1 MSMTTIARGDA
12 SRISEPRRILARS
25 DDEWRAL
32 WAVHA
37 GPDIEPPAVDFGTV
51 TVAAAFAGEK
61 PSAGYSIDIS
71 AADPALRSAADPAD
85 YAVGSAA
92 DHADYADR
100 GIGLVVEER
109 GPAGGTVAAAIVTS
123 PFHIVAVH
131 RGLGEVT
138 WVEAGGA
145 SREAR
150 GASSGDPG
158 VRASRLAPRAS
169 ISSTGLE
176 PRTASALAYL
186 AGPFSGALIL
196 LAESANDHV
205 RFHAWQSIVGLGGL
219 GLAVVASYILAFAAL
234 FVSATAVSL
243 MVGVAYV
250 IWIVLAI
257 VWALCLWK
265 AWSGERWKLP
275 LAGDYAERLL

>member
-1 MSMTTIARGDA
+1 MSVTTIARGDT
-12 SRISEPRRILARS
+12 SRVTEPRRILAHS
-25 DDEWRAL
+25 DGEWRAL

-37 GPDIEPPAVDFGTV
+37 GPGTEPPAIDFSTV
-51 TVAAAFAGEK
+51 TIAAAFAGEK
-61 PSAGYSIDIS
+61 PSAGYTIEIS
-71 AADPALRSAADPAD
+71 PAAAGQTEP
-85 YAVGSAA
+85 V
-92 DHADYADR
+92 DR
-100 GIGLVVEER
+100 GARLVVDEA
-109 GPAGGTVAAAIVTS
+109 GPPAGTIAAAIITS

-138 WVEAGGA
+138 WA
-145 SREAR
+145 EAR
-150 GASSGDPG
+150 GAKVEARDASSPH
-158 VRASRLAPRAS
+158 RASA
-169 ISSTGLE
+169 SSTGLE
-176 PRTASALAYL
+176 PRIASALAYL

-196 LAESANDHV
+196 LAESTSDHV

-219 GLAVVASYILAFAAL
+219 GLALIASYILAFAAL

-250 IWIVLAI
+250 IWVVLMI